1 MKILQISFHTAP
13 FGSTGKYDSGGL
25 NIYVEKISKELS
37 KNNYVTVVTAERA
50 ESFVKGSL
58 DFKSLNLFDKEL
70 SVDDKEIYLQEFIN
84 KLYESVDLENFD
96 IIHSHYWMSGLVGKE
111 IANKFNKPLVYTS
124 HSLGIFLDGYNK
136 ERVDCE
142 KIIMNSSDVITTSSL
157 FEEEMI
163 LENYNAD
170 SNKLKKITPGV
181 DIEIFRPDTTTKRE
195 NIFLSIG
202 RIQEQKGQIDTIKF
216 LDNFR
221 KVENNFICYFIGG
234 PSGKSGSKYL
244 EELIQTVEDMN
255 LESHIEFL
263 DNLSQIEI
271 RDLLN
276 KSKLLIHTSKFETFG
291 LVVAEANAM
300 GVPVLT
306 TNKGSL
312 LEIVESNKNGYYS
325 ENLID
330 RNVNNFVQNLIQ
342 DSKKFNEIMK
352 NCIDKSKNYD
362 WKNTGIE
369 IEKAY
374 QIVVKNKLF

>member
-13 FGSTGKYDSGGL
+13 FGSAGKYDSGGL
-25 NIYVEKISKELS
+25 NIYVEKISDLLS
-37 KNNYVTVVTAERA
+37 KNNFVTVVTAEKA
-50 ESFVKGSL
+50 ESFVKGNL
-58 DFKSLNLFDKEL
+58 EFKSLNLFDKEL

-96 IIHSHYWMSGLVGKE
+96 IVHSHYWMSGLVGKE

-181 DIEIFRPDTTTKRE
+181 DIEIFTPDTTIKRE

-202 RIQEQKGQIDTIKF
+202 RIQEQKRQIDTINF

-221 KVENNFICYFIGG
+221 KVENNFMCYFIGG
-234 PSGKSGSKYL
+234 PSGKSGSEYL
-244 EELIQTVEDMN
+244 EELIQTVEDLN

-263 DNLSQIEI
+263 DTLTQEEI
-271 RDLLN
+271 KELLN

-291 LVVAEANAM
+291 LVAAEANAM

-306 TNKGSL
+306 TNSGSL
-312 LEIVESNKNGYYS
+312 NEIVESNKNGYYS

-330 RNVNNFVQNLIQ
+330 GNVNIFVKDLLNNN
-342 DSKKFNEIMK
+342 KKFNEIML
-352 NCIDKSKNYD
+352 NCFEKS
-362 WKNTGIE
+362 NTYNWANTATKIE
-369 IEKAY
+369 NLYKTF
-374 QIVVKNKLF
+374 V